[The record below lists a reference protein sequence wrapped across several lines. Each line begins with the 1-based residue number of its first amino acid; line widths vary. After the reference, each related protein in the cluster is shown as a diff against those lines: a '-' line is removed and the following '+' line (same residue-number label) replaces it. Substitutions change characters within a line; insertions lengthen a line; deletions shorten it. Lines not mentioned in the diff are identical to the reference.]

1 MSSGTEKSTVH
12 SEAEAERCASLLQI
26 LLPSKHRTEAGDTVK
41 YSGNPAEIPGARYE
55 TRKALRRAGVFSLLV
70 EHNASRLKNGTICVS
85 IYLIVFRRG
94 GRRTI
99 AADGSGATAVGSS

>member
-12 SEAEAERCASLLQI
+12 SEAEAELRVAITVMRQN
-26 LLPSKHRTEAGDTVK
+26 TEAGDTVK